1 MNRPRNTHPASTELP
16 ATPAVS
22 YVMPVLNE
30 ADFIEQAVRTVLAQ
44 EYPGDKEL
52 VLALG
57 PSTDSTTDI
66 ARRLAATD
74 PRVTLVENP
83 ARDIPAGL
91 NLAISHSTHPVI
103 VRVDAHSELTPDY
116 TLRAVA
122 ALRESGA
129 ANVGGVMRA
138 AGSTPVQR
146 AIARCYN
153 SPFGLGG
160 GAYHGDGTAGPAES
174 AYLGVFRRS
183 AMEAVGGYDPAIL
196 RGEDWELCL
205 RMRRAGMKVWF
216 EPALGVTYWP
226 RASLRALGRQFFA
239 TGAWRA
245 VLVRRYGRAN
255 PWRFFAPG
263 LLVTGLAA
271 SVVALP
277 LLATGVLPWASG
289 WPILLAPLG
298 AYAAGITFATL
309 RIKDQRGPRDRALT
323 AATLVTMHL
332 SWGTGFLRGIVFGAR
347 SVVDRS
353 RIGRSRI
360 DRSRIGRSRISR

>member
-1 MNRPRNTHPASTELP
+1 
-16 ATPAVS
+16 
-22 YVMPVLNE
+22 MPVLNE
-30 ADFIEQAVRTVLAQ
+30 EGFLTQAVHTVLAQ
-44 EYPGDKEL
+44 EYAGPKEL

-57 PSTDSTTDI
+57 PSTDATNDI
-66 ARRLAATD
+66 ARALAAED
-74 PRVTLVENP
+74 PRVTLVSNP

-91 NLAISHSTHPVI
+91 NLAIAHSHHPVI

-116 TLRAVA
+116 TTRAVA
-122 ALRESGA
+122 ALKEASA

-160 GAYHGDGTAGPAES
+160 GAYHGDGTPGPAES
-174 AYLGVFRRS
+174 AYLGVFRRD
-183 AMEAVGGYDPAIL
+183 AVDAVGDYDPEIL

-205 RMRRAGMKVWF
+205 RLRTAGYLVWF

-226 RASLRALGRQFFA
+226 RASLGALARQFFA

-263 LLVTGLAA
+263 TLVVGLAT
-271 SVVALP
+271 SVAGLA
-277 LLATGVLPWASG
+277 LLATGVLPWASA
-289 WPILLAPLG
+289 WPVLLAPLG
-298 AYAAGITFATL
+298 AYAAGVAVATAK
-309 RIKDQRGPRDRALT
+309 IPDQRGARDRILT

-332 SWGTGFLRGIVFGAR
+332 SWGTGFLRGITFGAR
-347 SVVDRS
+347 SVVDKS
-353 RIGRSRI
+353 RIR
-360 DRSRIGRSRISR
+360 